1 MNAASNF
8 ESAADHLIVL
18 KEVERRVGLKKSAI
32 YARISKGTFPASVGY
47 RDARAKR
54 WSAAAIEQWKV
65 ENLLC

>member
-1 MNAASNF
+1 MTAASKF
-8 ESAADHLIVL
+8 ESAADHLIEL

-32 YARISKGTFPASVGY
+32 YARIGKGTFPRSVGY

>member
-1 MNAASNF
+1 MNAASKF
-8 ESAADHLIVL
+8 ETAPDHLLEL

-32 YARISKGTFPASVGY
+32 YARIAKGTFPASLGY

-65 ENLLC
+65 ENLVC